1 MARSPIAQ
9 QYQAENEDTETDVGG
24 DDGDGEV
31 GRGDMAIHN
40 GIEVGLNLNLA
51 KLPNQPKPLIIPT
64 GD

>member
-31 GRGDMAIHN
+31 GRRDTAIHN
-40 GIEVGLNLNLA
+40 GIEVGLDVDLTRD
-51 KLPNQPKPLIIPT
+51 I
-64 GD
+64 